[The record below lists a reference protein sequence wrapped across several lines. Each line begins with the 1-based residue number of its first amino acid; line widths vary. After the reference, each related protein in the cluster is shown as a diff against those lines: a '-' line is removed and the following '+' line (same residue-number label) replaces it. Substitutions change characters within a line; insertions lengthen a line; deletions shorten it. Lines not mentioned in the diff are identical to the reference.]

1 MSLVRWVAHKE
12 IKEIVRDGRL
22 RLLGGLVIILAMA
35 ALAFGA
41 QQTNRAQE
49 AREQARERA
58 AKQWADQ
65 GDKNPHVA
73 AHYGTHV
80 FAPTSV
86 AVSYTHLTLP
96 TILRV

>member
-41 QQTNRAQE
+41 QQTTRAQE
-49 AREQARERA
+49 ARE
-58 AKQWADQ
+58 
-65 GDKNPHVA
+65 GHN
-73 AHYGTHV
+73 
-80 FAPTSV
+80 
-86 AVSYTHLTLP
+86 
-96 TILRV
+96 